1 MKREKRK
8 INHESTKI
16 GKHERKHERRGAY
29 IENHSLFRAFQFSCF
44 RDGFLFF
51 ILYSVSCLL
60 YSLFEHGE
68 RTTVNG

>member
-44 RDGFLFF
+44 RDE
-51 ILYSVSCLL
+51 LL
-60 YSLFEHGE
+60 AVNGE